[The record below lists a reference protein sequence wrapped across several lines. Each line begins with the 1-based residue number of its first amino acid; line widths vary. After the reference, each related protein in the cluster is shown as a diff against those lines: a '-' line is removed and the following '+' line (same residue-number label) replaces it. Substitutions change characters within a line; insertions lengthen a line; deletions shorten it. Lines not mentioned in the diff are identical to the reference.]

1 VYGELFLM
9 KLCLALCSCLIEKT
23 TQFDELFMMFKS
35 VGKQVTEQ
43 QLFDKIESIRLTER
57 QYERVVAEVRSEPN
71 LKKLT

>member
-1 VYGELFLM
+1 M
-9 KLCLALCSCLIEKT
+9 KLCLALCNCLIDKM

-35 VGKQVTEQ
+35 LGKQVTEQ
-43 QLFDKIESIRLTER
+43 QLFDEIDRIMLTER